1 MKFSCE
7 STLLAKGV
15 NIVKKAISSSPNAP
29 IFSGIHL
36 ILKDNQLEMVAMDIN
51 FFMSDV
57 IEVKGQIE
65 GDILVPAKS
74 FADLLAKFDKEEI
87 VLEKDDND
95 TELNIISQKGNFNI
109 PLMDKSDFPPFPEFN
124 GQQTLVLP
132 EDKIG
137 DLIKKS
143 VYACSQDESRPLFTG
158 VLSEKKGQ
166 TITFVGTNTHRL
178 AIKTSIIDTADD
190 SEFNMVIPSRLL
202 REISNNIGKEVP
214 EEVEISLQN
223 RQILVKIGKVK
234 IISSLIEGS
243 FPDYRRVVPP
253 SFSTKTVFKKM
264 DMEKAIQRVALFSK
278 DDYSIIRLSVTPDAI
293 TLTSGISDLGQGK
306 EVVDCQTTGEGLNIA
321 FNSKYVMDIL
331 KNSSSDEIVMQT
343 NNSLSP
349 SCFNPVGEDDYIYIV
364 TPVRVIF

>member
-7 STLLAKGV
+7 STILAKRVG
-15 NIVKKAISSSPNAP
+15 IVKKAIASSPNAP

-36 ILKDNQLEMVAMDIN
+36 TLNNKQLEMVAMDIN
-51 FFMSDV
+51 FFMSNV
-57 IEVKGQIE
+57 LEVQGIED

-74 FADLLAKFDKEEI
+74 FADLLAKFDKEELL
-87 VLEKDDND
+87 LEKDVND
-95 TELNIISQKGNFNI
+95 TELNITSSKGKFSI
-109 PLMDKSDFPPFPEFN
+109 PLLEKNDFPPFPEFN

-137 DLIKKS
+137 ELIKKT
-143 VYACSQDESRPLFTG
+143 VYACSTDESRPLFTG
-158 VLSEKKGQ
+158 VLCEKKGDSL
-166 TITFVGTNTHRL
+166 TFVGTNTHRL
-178 AIKTSIIDTADD
+178 AIKHTSMAMED
-190 SEFNMVIPSRLL
+190 SDEFNMVIPSRLL

-223 RQILVKIGKVK
+223 RQILVKIGQLR

-253 SFSTKTVFKKM
+253 TFTTQTVFKKN

-278 DDYSIIRLSVTPDAI
+278 DDYSIVRLSIAADGI

-306 EVVDCQTTGEGLNIA
+306 EIVDCHTQGEGLNIA
-321 FNSKYVMDIL
+321 FNSKYVMDIM
-331 KNSSSDEIVMQT
+331 KNSASDEIVMKT

-349 SCFNPVGEDDYIYIV
+349 ASFQPIGEDDYTYIV